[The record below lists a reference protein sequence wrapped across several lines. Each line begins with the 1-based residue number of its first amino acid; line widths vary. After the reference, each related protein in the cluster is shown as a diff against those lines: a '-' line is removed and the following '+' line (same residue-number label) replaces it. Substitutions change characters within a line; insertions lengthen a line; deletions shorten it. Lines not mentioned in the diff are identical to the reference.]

1 MALAKGTYSAPAEGI
16 QPKYGYALRRTKL
29 LFRPYPNPLIGRYL
43 GKRNGDETA
52 EPSEFNATAEE
63 LDESAEER
71 EPGLGLGYLNNDGK
85 AYGYRNNDGK
95 AYGYRKTDDET
106 PSAYR
111 YYTHGAYR
119 NTDEKT
125 LGYGYRNHRQK

>member
-16 QPKYGYALRRTKL
+16 QPKYGYALRH
-29 LFRPYPNPLIGRYL
+29 PIPLIGRYL

-71 EPGLGLGYLNNDGK
+71 EPGL
-85 AYGYRNNDGK
+85 GYRNNDGK

>member
-16 QPKYGYALRRTKL
+16 QPKYGYALRH
-29 LFRPYPNPLIGRYL
+29 PIPLIGRYL

-71 EPGLGLGYLNNDGK
+71 EPGLGLGY
-85 AYGYRNNDGK
+85 RNNDGK

-111 YYTHGAYR
+111 YGVYR

-125 LGYGYRNHRQK
+125 LAGYGYRRNHRQK

>member
-16 QPKYGYALRRTKL
+16 QPKYGYALRH
-29 LFRPYPNPLIGRYL
+29 PIPLIGRYL

-71 EPGLGLGYLNNDGK
+71 EPGLGLGYRNNDGK

-111 YYTHGAYR
+111 YGVYR

-125 LGYGYRNHRQK
+125 LAGYGYRRNHRQK